1 MINDEQTSI
10 PGFTKG
16 LVKEN
21 VVEKTA
27 RNARGVFMETLEE
40 LVQTDDRII
49 LIVGDVGFSYMAEFQ
64 KKYPKQYINTGVME
78 QSFMGIAA
86 GMAQSGWKPYVY
98 SMVPFVMMRNY
109 EQLRNDVCYANAN
122 VKLIGAVGNIHYRFQ
137 GMSHNLLGKENE
149 EDLLKNLPNIKR
161 FYPKDTQEVRDTVLQ
176 TYKEPGPVFI
186 RL

>member
-1 MINDEQTSI
+1 MDDEKSSI

-16 LVKEN
+16 LLNEN
-21 VVEKTA
+21 QQEKTA

-40 LVQTDDRII
+40 LVQKDNRII
-49 LIVGDVGFSYMAEFQ
+49 LVVGDVGFSYMAEFQ

-78 QSFMGIAA
+78 QTFMGVAA
-86 GMAQSGWKPYVY
+86 GLAQSGWKPYIY
-98 SMVPFVMMRNY
+98 SMVPFVIMRNY
-109 EQLRNDVCYANAN
+109 EQLRNDVCYGNQN
-122 VKLIGAVGNIHYRFQ
+122 VKIIGAVGNVHYRFQ

-161 FYPKDTQEVRDTVLQ
+161 YYPKGTEEVRRIVLE
-176 TYKEPGPVFI
+176 TYENTEPTYI